1 MTTLRIERRNEN
13 IRRDRQE
20 HKMTYR
26 ALSGRYKLSH
36 TQIMNII
43 KAGNDNDSSAG
54 RAEIK

>member
-1 MTTLRIERRNEN
+1 MTKRIERRNAN
-13 IRRDRQE
+13 IVRDRRE

-43 KAGNDNDSSAG
+43 HDYENK
-54 RAEIK
+54 EKVLVEE